1 MNTELKKKAS
11 FRDFPA
17 TYWVVIV
24 FEFFERGAYYGVMS
38 ILSVYLTDMLGFTK
52 TEVGT
57 IKSTIQP
64 LLYFLPILSGA
75 IADRL
80 GYRKT
85 LMVAFTLLGIG
96 YYLTAQVTD
105 YLAVFIFL
113 IIMAFG
119 AGTFKPII
127 SGSIAKMTDETNST
141 LGFGIF
147 YWSINLGAFVFPLVI
162 VPWLKAM
169 DWSYVLIMA
178 GIVTALMIIP
188 TLFIYKE
195 PEREKVDDSQN
206 SLFSIFGDIGKKIG
220 LVFMDWRFMLFIFI
234 YSWFWILYF
243 QMFDSVLWYVQQF
256 VDATA
261 LNNFVNSVT
270 GLDWKFDVEH
280 VTVVNAFTIIVLQLL
295 VSSIVKNTKALPT
308 LIVGIGMG
316 TLGMAILAF
325 SNNIWVFLAGIILFS
340 IGEMT
345 AHPKYISYLGLIAP
359 KDKKATYMGFGF
371 LYGFFGSFIG
381 GYLGAWLYVKFVDIP
396 MLDFIRTSV
405 PTAAISNEMKIS
417 DAITIAESAGI
428 SKDTVS
434 SYAHTSEL
442 WLLFSG
448 IGVLCIIG
456 LLLYQKFIGAREASE

>member
-75 IADRL
+75 VADRL

-105 YLAVFIFL
+105 YLAVFVFL

-127 SGSIAKMTDETNST
+127 SGSIAKMTNESNST

-147 YWSINLGAFVFPLVI
+147 YWSINLGAFVFPLVV

-188 TLFIYKE
+188 TFFVYKE

-206 SLFSIFGDIGKKIG
+206 SLFSIFGDIGKKIA

-325 SNNIWVFLAGIILFS
+325 SNNIWVFLAGIMLFS

-371 LYGFFGSFIG
+371 LYGFFGSFVG

-396 MLDFIRTSV
+396 MLDFIRISL
-405 PTAAISNEMKIS
+405 PTATITNEMKIS
-417 DAITIAESAGI
+417 DAIAIAESAGI
-428 SKDTVS
+428 TKDTVS

>member
-169 DWSYVLIMA
+169 DWSYVLVMA

-188 TLFIYKE
+188 TLFVYKE

-308 LIVGIGMG
+308 LIIGIGMG

-371 LYGFFGSFIG
+371 LYGFFGSFVG

-396 MLDFIRTSV
+396 MLDFIRASI
-405 PTAAISNEMKIS
+405 PTATISNEMKIS
-417 DAITIAESAGI
+417 DAIAIAESAGI
-428 SKDTVS
+428 NKDTVS

-442 WLLFSG
+442 WLLFSS